1 MAHRPKDVKRAAAIL
16 FFLIG
21 ISLLQA
27 IPSAFAQSSEAD
39 VYVAQAILDYEEKK
53 YDAALALLREALAIN
68 PDHIEALYQVGI
80 VLTSQEHYAQ
90 AIAALSRARQLAP
103 NDAAIAYQLGL
114 AHFRIEQYDQAKPLF
129 EDVFA
134 AQPQTE
140 NLAYY
145 LGFLRYRQKEY
156 AGAVTAF
163 RSGRI
168 TDPALQQLAKFYS
181 GLALAITGLPEQA
194 ISSLEEASRI
204 RTVSPLT
211 GTADRL
217 RDTIVTAQAR
227 DRRLHGELRM
237 GAYYDTNVSINPL
250 GGQAVGP
257 NSLNDALLADLRNRK
272 SHSPGELLSARG
284 DYAWFRAPGWESTVT
299 ASYFKTFNNDLPF
312 FNIENMLGGAGLT
325 RSGTVSSMPF
335 QLAGHTP
342 TTIRP

>member
-1 MAHRPKDVKRAAAIL
+1 MAHRQKGVRKAVAIL
-16 FFLIG
+16 FFLTG

-27 IPSAFAQSSEAD
+27 IPSAFAQSSEVD
-39 VYVAQAILDYEEKK
+39 VYVAQAILDYEDKK
-53 YDAALALLREALAIN
+53 YDAALAMLREALAIN
-68 PDHIEALYQVGI
+68 PDHIEALYQMGI
-80 VLTSQEHYAQ
+80 VLTSQEQYAQ
-90 AIAALSRARQLAP
+90 AITALDRARQLAP

-114 AHFRIEQYDQAKPLF
+114 AHFRLEQYDQAKPLF
-129 EDVFA
+129 EKVFA

-168 TDPALQQLAKFYS
+168 TDPELQQLAKFYS

-237 GAYYDTNVSINPL
+237 GGLLRHQCLDQSAGRPGHRPQLSQRCPARRSAKQKKPFTRRT
-250 GGQAVGP
+250 AVG
-257 NSLNDALLADLRNRK
+257 SRRLCLV
-272 SHSPGELLSARG
+272 PGSR
-284 DYAWFRAPGWESTVT
+284 
-299 ASYFKTFNNDLPF
+299 
-312 FNIENMLGGAGLT
+312 LGID
-325 RSGTVSSMPF
+325 
-335 QLAGHTP
+335 GH
-342 TTIRP
+342 RVLF